1 MAHYKQEA
9 KEAKHAKMKR
19 MGLHSEKSS
28 GKHFDDVHPYDGVP
42 QLNTDTPSGLAP
54 VGKQRFRR
62 GGKVAHAEGKAAK
75 HHLGHKPRSKFA
87 GGSPQKGLVGD
98 DPFTS
103 TFKSAGKTM
112 MSPTSSS
119 VTPTSPTVTKPVTTT
134 PPPRPTNLGGN
145 DSIGMDADQ
154 AQKFMDQ
161 KKHGGRIHKAF
172 GGPMAPMSPSAK
184 KKRVAALAM
193 RKKKAGLPYAPPSV
207 AGMGALLPHKKG
219 GAVSSHPDVA
229 EDKKLI
235 KSMVKGEALKHRQEK
250 CWGGRTKRNK
260 YSTGGGPYDRYSE
273 GWSEASPT
281 TESLLGREGSRE
293 RQMWDWTASEPNAL
307 KRLGKG
313 LTAIAA
319 QPVAAAMDAYNRR
332 GTTSDDM
339 QPHKNGGR
347 IKRKA
352 GGKTTINLI
361 VDAGQKQPRGMAPM
375 PAGGAPA
382 IPPQLLA
389 AMAGGA
395 GGPPP
400 GAGGPPPGAMPPG
413 AGIAGAG
420 GGLGAGPAMNV
431 GRPGMTP
438 PTPPMR
444 KEGGRVGGKAP
455 QAAMPT
461 KQEHDYG
468 SGSGLGRL
476 EKRKWYPK

>member
-1 MAHYKQEA
+1 
-9 KEAKHAKMKR
+9 
-19 MGLHSEKSS
+19 
-28 GKHFDDVHPYDGVP
+28 
-42 QLNTDTPSGLAP
+42 
-54 VGKQRFRR
+54 
-62 GGKVAHAEGKAAK
+62 
-75 HHLGHKPRSKFA
+75 
-87 GGSPQKGLVGD
+87 
-98 DPFTS
+98 
-103 TFKSAGKTM
+103 
-112 MSPTSSS
+112 
-119 VTPTSPTVTKPVTTT
+119 
-134 PPPRPTNLGGN
+134 
-145 DSIGMDADQ
+145 
-154 AQKFMDQ
+154 
-161 KKHGGRIHKAF
+161 
-172 GGPMAPMSPSAK
+172 
-184 KKRVAALAM
+184 
-193 RKKKAGLPYAPPSV
+193 
-207 AGMGALLPHKKG
+207 
-219 GAVSSHPDVA
+219 
-229 EDKKLI
+229 
-235 KSMVKGEALKHRQEK
+235 
-250 CWGGRTKRNK
+250 
-260 YSTGGGPYDRYSE
+260 
-273 GWSEASPT
+273 
-281 TESLLGREGSRE
+281 
-293 RQMWDWTASEPNAL
+293 MWDWTASEPNAL

-413 AGIAGAG
+413 AGMAGAG

>member
-19 MGLHSEKSS
+19 MGLHREKSL

-134 PPPRPTNLGGN
+134 PPPRPTNLGGD
-145 DSIGMDADQ
+145 DSTGMDADQ

-184 KKRVAALAM
+184 KKRVAAIAM
-193 RKKKAGLPYAPPSV
+193 RKKKAGLSYAPPSV

-250 CWGGRTKRNK
+250 SWGGR
-260 YSTGGGPYDRYSE
+260 
-273 GWSEASPT
+273 
-281 TESLLGREGSRE
+281 
-293 RQMWDWTASEPNAL
+293 L
-307 KRLGKG
+307 KRK
-313 LTAIAA
+313 
-319 QPVAAAMDAYNRR
+319 
-332 GTTSDDM
+332 S
-339 QPHKNGGR
+339 
-347 IKRKA
+347 

-382 IPPQLLA
+382 IPPALLQA
-389 AMAGGA
+389 AMGGA
-395 GGPPP
+395 GAPPAGPAP
-400 GAGGPPPGAMPPG
+400 MPPG
-413 AGIAGAG
+413 AGAAGAG
-420 GGLGAGPAMNV
+420 GGFGSMPSMNV

-455 QAAMPT
+455 QAVMPT

>member
-19 MGLHSEKSS
+19 MGLHSEKSL

-112 MSPTSSS
+112 MSPTFSS

-134 PPPRPTNLGGN
+134 PPPRPTNLGGD
-145 DSIGMDADQ
+145 DSTGMDADQ

-184 KKRVAALAM
+184 KKRVAAIAM
-193 RKKKAGLPYAPPSV
+193 RKKKAGLSYAPPSV

-250 CWGGRTKRNK
+250 SWGGR
-260 YSTGGGPYDRYSE
+260 
-273 GWSEASPT
+273 
-281 TESLLGREGSRE
+281 
-293 RQMWDWTASEPNAL
+293 L
-307 KRLGKG
+307 KRK
-313 LTAIAA
+313 
-319 QPVAAAMDAYNRR
+319 
-332 GTTSDDM
+332 S
-339 QPHKNGGR
+339 
-347 IKRKA
+347 

-382 IPPQLLA
+382 IPPALLQA
-389 AMAGGA
+389 AMGGA
-395 GGPPP
+395 GAPPAGPAP
-400 GAGGPPPGAMPPG
+400 MPPG
-413 AGIAGAG
+413 AGAAGAG
-420 GGLGAGPAMNV
+420 GGFGSMPSMNV

-455 QAAMPT
+455 QAVMPT

>member
-134 PPPRPTNLGGN
+134 PPPRPTNLGGD
-145 DSIGMDADQ
+145 DSTGMDADQ

-184 KKRVAALAM
+184 KKRVAAIAM
-193 RKKKAGLPYAPPSV
+193 RKKKAGLPYAPPSA

-250 CWGGRTKRNK
+250 CWGGRTKK
-260 YSTGGGPYDRYSE
+260 ADGGGMRSESTQLANAKRNASDAYYDVYPDFRS
-273 GWSEASPT
+273 GSGVAKTLSNLASPST
-281 TESLLGREGSRE
+281 WAEKSNRMS
-293 RQMWDWTASEPNAL
+293 QA
-307 KRLGKG
+307 GKD
-313 LTAIAA
+313 LADTKA
-319 QPVAAAMDAYNRR
+319 QTGDY
-332 GTTSDDM
+332 
-339 QPHKNGGR
+339 KNGGR
-347 IKRKA
+347 LKRKS

-361 VDAGQKQPRGMAPM
+361 VDAGQKQPRGMAPV
-375 PAGGAPA
+375 PAGGAPT
-382 IPPQLLA
+382 IPPALLQA
-389 AMAGGA
+389 AMGGA
-395 GGPPP
+395 GAPPAGPAP
-400 GAGGPPPGAMPPG
+400 MPPG
-413 AGIAGAG
+413 AGAAGAG
-420 GGLGAGPAMNV
+420 GGFGSMPSMNV

-455 QAAMPT
+455 QAVMPT